1 MPEYLHSGISVL
13 TLGIYPLLMCHG
25 LVTLVTPVQ
34 VVLFVS
40 VYSATDQGNTNNFLS
55 TFRTFV
61 HYWNSH
67 D

>member
-13 TLGIYPLLMCHG
+13 TLGIYPLPMCHG

-40 VYSATDQGNTNNFLS
+40 VYSATD
-55 TFRTFV
+55 
-61 HYWNSH
+61 
-67 D
+67 